1 MITCK
6 FWKDDIQDWGGNV
19 QIDTYE
25 MPLKISTRFDERLAE
40 GSFHTWEGDCPY
52 DLPLEPYT
60 KCRITID
67 DGTEYDFVVASYDD
81 RVLKF
86 GTADRPRYG
95 KPRKASIALIDPL
108 AITQQIYPDNLCFSN
123 GLDNDGKVTTI
134 TISEMLGRIS
144 EQLWTVPEGD
154 KNNPAYAPFRFYW
167 DTNKFQQTAPEM
179 FFTGMSLFEI
189 FVQIGAVVGGF
200 PTLKYVDSVG
210 QWLLDFRMWQNNA
223 AARYNNKSMV
233 NVARHS
239 SMEGYANVLKS
250 DLQNMQNMSVD
261 GENTIVEPN
270 EIEFM
275 PVSTEE
281 YNTEI
286 SNDNISFYTKKPIAK
301 ILEMTFRFQGSP
313 EERPSVTYNETNNF
327 FMEYDKWRTLPAL
340 SLTDMTTWTLSS
352 DGVCYYKKGDNKII
366 NFYNASGSSPW
377 NRLKLDFD
385 PLSEPALHALRTIVR
400 IKYIPYQEVTIK
412 AHKPNAKKPIA
423 EIYNQ
428 AANVLSSNAAGNNM
442 QGTVERMEGQYTQW
456 QKMLPRGGPLYKVG
470 DWLNGGIIVAADHE
484 FDIKFINSIYTT
496 SPFNRR
502 SQYVGVDNNIRLWN
516 IPADKIIDRN
526 LHYSEIVEVEINP
539 SSAGVNNGSL
549 TNKGQSILRNYST
562 TAKAPDLAYIAWKG
576 LDEINADEDLQS
588 NNYALATVSSLPI
601 GKSIIMTWSTSDNV
615 SMGSRSFN
623 SGAEGLDANIANVQN
638 YIEYN
643 PSTLYLNLKFRHGV
657 PIGYEF
663 EHQYLP
669 VGDNSRNENF
679 RFSFPALTKRE
690 YLREDS
696 EGILDTLINF
706 QQFRIRKDLRERILF
721 NFQLDFVGKNGTI
734 VYDRGVTLNRL
745 CNNTPTTFKI
755 WVDSATPYSPYE
767 LKAHSDAT
775 LISGTIGAYTNL
787 AVTDADD
794 NLLFA
799 TNTAGNATSLNLSFV
814 NKKREWVKL

>member
-144 EQLWTVPEGD
+144 EQLWTVPEAD

-239 SMEGYANVLKS
+239 SMDGYANVLVS
-250 DLQNMQNMSVD
+250 NLQNLQNMSVD
-261 GENTIVEPN
+261 GENTIVEPS
-270 EIEFM
+270 ETEYM
-275 PVSTEE
+275 PVSEEE
-281 YNTEI
+281 YVTEM
-286 SNDNISFYTKKPIAK
+286 SDTDCVFEVSKPIAK
-301 ILEMTFRFQGSP
+301 ILEMTF
-313 EERPSVTYNETNNF
+313 SVTNDLSKSFTFKGDLGEGSLWA
-327 FMEYDKWRTLPAL
+327 EYDKWRTLPTGTIPIWL
-340 SLTDMTTWTLSS
+340 GNRTKEWVM
-352 DGVCYYKKGDNKII
+352 YYRKGDTKI
-366 NFYNASGSSPW
+366 YNLFAGSGNSAY
-377 NRLKLDFD
+377 NRIMFMLGIPDEQPKR
-385 PLSEPALHALRTIVR
+385 PRRVIAK
-400 IKYIPYQEVTIK
+400 IKYIPYQSVKFKTY
-412 AHKPNAKKPIA
+412 KPNAKKPIM
-423 EIYNQ
+423 EMHNQ
-428 AANVLSSNAAGNNM
+428 SSNVISSNAIGNNM
-442 QGTVERMEGQYTQW
+442 QGAVERMEGQYTQW

-470 DWLNGGIIVAADHE
+470 DWLNDGIIVAADHE

-516 IPADKIIDRN
+516 IPADKIIDRD
-526 LHYSEIVEVEINP
+526 LHYSEVVEVEINP
-539 SSAGVNNGSL
+539 SSAAIDSGSL
-549 TNKGQSILRNYST
+549 TTEGKTLLRNYT
-562 TAKAPDLAYIAWKG
+562 TTLKAPDLAYIAWKG
-576 LDEINADEDLQS
+576 LDEISADEELQS
-588 NNYALATVSSLPI
+588 NNYALANLSSLPI
-601 GKSIIMTWSTSDNV
+601 GKSIIMTWSAVDNT
-615 SMGSRSFN
+615 SMGGRSYN
-623 SGAEGLDANIANVQN
+623 NDVLPLYVARVQN

-643 PSTLYLNLKFRHGV
+643 PITLYLNMKFCNAAPDEYAFDG
-657 PIGYEF
+657 
-663 EHQYLP
+663 QYLP
-669 VGDNSRNENF
+669 YGESTQNQNF
-679 RFSFPALTKRE
+679 VFSYPALTKKE
-690 YLREDS
+690 YAKAALPQS
-696 EGILDTLINF
+696 KTIVNL

-787 AVTDADD
+787 AVTDAND

-814 NKKREWVKL
+814 NKKREWGKL